1 MILDS
6 FKQLNISE
14 YEFNRN
20 ITYESDVRL
29 KCEDDK
35 LNDFTDLGAYARNLA
50 HDLIREYLDI
60 NFRSFWEKNE

>member
-14 YEFNRN
+14 YEFNKN
-20 ITYESDVRL
+20 ITCESDIRL
-29 KCEDDK
+29 SCEDDK

-50 HDLIREYLDI
+50 HDLLRDYLDF
-60 NFRSFWEKNE
+60 NYRSFWEKDQ